1 MSPDWKTGQS
11 EMNACVRAEDIEVA
25 IDSAAAERER
35 ARLAESLG
43 YLTETQVAMLAGVKK
58 STLESWRKRAKGPDS
73 ILFGNEPLYSKA
85 DVKGYFDS
93 LAQAKS
99 DRSHIRAAL

>member
-1 MSPDWKTGQS
+1 MQV
-11 EMNACVRAEDIEVA
+11 EEFELA
-25 IDSAAAERER
+25 IDEKSLERER

-43 YLTETQVAMLAGVKK
+43 YLTEGQVALLAGVKK

-73 ILFGNEPLYSKA
+73 ILFGNEPLYPVR

-93 LAQAKS
+93 LAAAKS

>member
-1 MSPDWKTGQS
+1 
-11 EMNACVRAEDIEVA
+11 MNACVKVEEFELA
-25 IDSAAAERER
+25 IDGTAAERER

-43 YLTETQVAMLAGVKK
+43 YLIESQVATLAGVKR
-58 STLESWRKRAKGPDS
+58 STLESWRKRSKGPDY
-73 ILFGNEPLYSKA
+73 ILFGNEPLYSIA

-93 LAQAKS
+93 LAQARS

>member
-1 MSPDWKTGQS
+1 
-11 EMNACVRAEDIEVA
+11 MNACVKVEEFELA
-25 IDSAAAERER
+25 IDGTAAERER

-43 YLTETQVAMLAGVKK
+43 YLIESQVATLAGVKR
-58 STLESWRKRAKGPDS
+58 STLESWRKRSKGPGY
-73 ILFGNEPLYSKA
+73 ILFGNEPLYSIA

-93 LAQAKS
+93 LAQARS